1 MKSIKPY
8 KWLDLIETSCM
19 QIDYVKR
26 KYSRVNWYI
35 DGRDSMIEDFFLDR
49 DNKKQE
55 RVLKLFRGGCSY
67 LEIER

>member
-1 MKSIKPY
+1 MKSIKPF

-26 KYSRVNWYI
+26 KYDRVNWFVER
-35 DGRDSMIEDFFLDR
+35 RDSRMEDFFLDR
-49 DNKKQE
+49 DNKKQI

>member
-1 MKSIKPY
+1 MKSIKPF

-26 KYSRVNWYI
+26 KYDRVNWYV
-35 DGRDSMIEDFFLDR
+35 DGRDSRIDKFLHDR
-49 DNKKQE
+49 DDKKQE